1 MKKSLSIC
9 AALAFAA
16 MISSP
21 ATTAAAAQTAEK
33 FPVKPV
39 RMIVPYAPGGATD
52 IVARQ
57 VAARLGEYWGYQV
70 VVDNRAGGSGAI
82 ALETVARANPDGYT
96 LMVGNVS
103 TNAIAESAFAKTLSI
118 KPSRDLAPVTNLI
131 EIPHMFIVNPTLP
144 VNSLKQLAEYAKT
157 APRMAYASAGIASY
171 PHLDAARLIKAMGI
185 EMTHIPYKGGAG
197 QMIPAMIGN
206 ETQLTMLNLASTLP
220 HLKAG
225 RMKPLATTW
234 PTRRAE
240 FPDIPTMAESGYPGI
255 GTNAWNGLFAPAK
268 MPPALLAQIHT
279 ATLKVLDAPEMK
291 EALGKMLIS
300 VVTSKSPA
308 DYAKFV
314 NEEVAKWATVIRD
327 NNIALD

>member
-1 MKKSLSIC
+1 MMQSRSIR
-9 AALAFAA
+9 AALALAA
-16 MISSP
+16 AISSL
-21 ATTAAAAQTAEK
+21 TVAAAQPAEK
-33 FPVKPV
+33 FPNRPV

-57 VAARLGEYWGYQV
+57 LATRLGENWGYQV

-103 TNAIAESAFAKTLSI
+103 TNAIAESAFAKTLSV
-118 KPSRDLAPVTNLI
+118 KPSRDLAAVTNLI
-131 EIPHMFIVNPTLP
+131 EIPHMFMVNPSVP
-144 VNSLKQLAEYAKT
+144 VTSLKQLADYAKT

-171 PHLDAARLIKAMGI
+171 PHLDAARLVKAMGVD
-185 EMTHIPYKGGAG
+185 MTHIPYKGGAG
-197 QMIPAMIGN
+197 QIIPAIIGN
-206 ETQLTMLNLASTLP
+206 EVQLTMLNLASSLP

-225 RMKPLATTW
+225 RIKPLATTW
-234 PTRRAE
+234 PTRRPE
-240 FPDIPTMAESGYPGI
+240 FPDIPTMVESGYPGI

-268 MPPALLAQIHT
+268 LPPALLAQIH
-279 ATLKVLDAPEMK
+279 AAALKVMESAEMK
-291 EALGKMLIS
+291 EALGKQLIY

-314 NEEVAKWATVIRD
+314 REDVARWAAVIRD

>member
-1 MKKSLSIC
+1 MMQFRTIRAVLL
-9 AALAFAA
+9 AAVALTVAPAA
-16 MISSP
+16 HS
-21 ATTAAAAQTAEK
+21 AEK
-33 FPVKPV
+33 FPTRPV

-57 VAARLGEYWGYQV
+57 LATKLSEFWGYQV

-82 ALETVARANPDGYT
+82 ALETVARAIPDGYT

-103 TNAIAESAFAKTLSI
+103 TNAISEPAFAKTLSI

-131 EIPHMFIVNPTLP
+131 EIPHMFMINPTVP
-144 VNSLKQLAEYAKT
+144 VSSLKQLAEYAKT
-157 APRMAYASAGIASY
+157 NRLAYASTGIASY
-171 PHLDAARLIKAMGI
+171 PHLDAARLVKAMGVD
-185 EMTHIPYKGGAG
+185 MTHIPYKGGAG
-197 QMIPAMIGN
+197 QIIPAIIGN
-206 ETQLTMLNLASTLP
+206 ETQLTMLNLASSLP

-225 RMKPLATTW
+225 RIKPLATTW

-268 MPPALLAQIHT
+268 MPAALLAQIH
-279 ATLKVLDAPEMK
+279 ADTLKVMESADMK
-291 EALGKMLIS
+291 EALGKQLIS

-314 NEEVAKWATVIRD
+314 NEDIAKWAAVIRD
-327 NNIALD
+327 NNITLD

>member
-1 MKKSLSIC
+1 MMQFRTIRAVLL
-9 AALAFAA
+9 AAFALTVA
-16 MISSP
+16 P
-21 ATTAAAAQTAEK
+21 AAQSAEK
-33 FPVKPV
+33 FPTRPV

-57 VAARLGEYWGYQV
+57 LATKLSEFWGYQV

-82 ALETVARANPDGYT
+82 ALETVARAIPDGYT

-103 TNAIAESAFAKTLSI
+103 TNAISEPAFAKTLSI

-131 EIPHMFIVNPTLP
+131 EIPHMFMINPTVP
-144 VNSLKQLAEYAKT
+144 VSNLKQLAEYAKT
-157 APRMAYASAGIASY
+157 NRLAYASAGIASY
-171 PHLDAARLIKAMGI
+171 PHLDAARLVKAMGVD
-185 EMTHIPYKGGAG
+185 MTHIPYKGGAG
-197 QMIPAMIGN
+197 QIIPAIIGN
-206 ETQLTMLNLASTLP
+206 ETQLTMLNLASSLP

-225 RMKPLATTW
+225 RIKPLATTW

-240 FPDIPTMAESGYPGI
+240 FPEIPTMAESGYPGI

-268 MPPALLAQIHT
+268 LPAALLAQIH
-279 ATLKVLDAPEMK
+279 ANTLQVMESADMK
-291 EALGKMLIS
+291 EALGKQLIS

-314 NEEVAKWATVIRD
+314 NEDIAKWAAVIRD
-327 NNIALD
+327 NNITLD